1 MHNLST
7 NKRYWGFKG
16 KGKEYYMSEC
26 CICGNIAVYVIYPK
40 QCIKKDGS
48 KSMFGICRD
57 SVKYYCYKCYKSKS
71 E

>member
-1 MHNLST
+1 
-7 NKRYWGFKG
+7 
-16 KGKEYYMSEC
+16 MSEC